1 MKVKLNDVID
11 SLDMVDNQIEY
22 YYNPL
27 TNEFFPSNIGDYEN
41 LNEDELDDLFLNSI
55 ILPTKYEIDEYRI
68 LNDFILT
75 IKDTKISDE
84 LLSKIKCKGFFRRFK
99 DTLIK
104 FNIIQDWYD
113 FRQEQYKII
122 AVNWCNKN
130 NIEFE

>member
-11 SLDMVDNQIEY
+11 SLDMLNNQIEY

-27 TNEFFPSNIGDYEN
+27 TNEFFPSNIGDYEE

-84 LLSKIKCKGFFRRFK
+84 LLSKIKGKGAFRRFK

>member
-84 LLSKIKCKGFFRRFK
+84 LLSKIKGKGVFRRFK

>member
-84 LLSKIKCKGFFRRFK
+84 LLNKIKGKGVFRRFK

>member
-11 SLDMVDNQIEY
+11 SLDMLNNQIEY

-27 TNEFFPSNIGDYEN
+27 TNEFFPSNIGDYEE

-84 LLSKIKCKGFFRRFK
+84 LLSKIKGKGAFRRFK

-104 FNIIQDWYD
+104 FNIIQDWFD

>member
-84 LLSKIKCKGFFRRFK
+84 LLSKIKGKGAFRRFK

-104 FNIIQDWYD
+104 LNIIQDWYD

>member
-84 LLSKIKCKGFFRRFK
+84 LLSKIKGKGAFRRFK

>member
-11 SLDMVDNQIEY
+11 SLDMLNNQIEY

-27 TNEFFPSNIGDYEN
+27 TNEFFPSNIGDYEE

-84 LLSKIKCKGFFRRFK
+84 LLSKIKGKGAFRRFK

-104 FNIIQDWYD
+104 LNIIQDWYD